1 MAYMVAGSD
10 QVFGGNFQPGGI
22 TGAAQGGNAAAK
34 KLVQMGYKQPVQ
46 QQQANVTQPQANV
59 TKAPDMS
66 MYAPGKAQPTQ
77 TQSQGSPYGNPQT
90 GGGYQMPEPPTGGGF
105 QLPQQQ
111 TQYGGSQLMT
121 QLQQQYGQSQGYP
134 MPQQGRQSSSQQ
146 PQGYPM
152 PQPPGS
158 QYRTNEPPVATSSG
172 RAYGG
177 DMMVPYSDAN
187 PRPQQYGGL
196 MADPED
202 TRRYDEMMARNGVSR
217 QDYADPRYQDYLRAQ
232 GQRMGDPGRDIE
244 EFGRYK
250 RTGQTQNQLPPPPV
264 NSAQPMPGQGGIPQD
279 AVFRGMPGTYA
290 MPPQFQTQMT
300 DMFGNP
306 TTPDQYFPQQDAFV
320 AQLIERLG
328 QNQSGTYLGQGAP
341 PADWGRPQ
349 PFDINNLWGNAGDMV
364 QGGWRNPF
372 AAPIE
377 ANPFMNPYGFS
388 DAYSDPYSQYGM
400 GFGGFRDWQQPSA
413 PPPSAP
419 AGPVRYVNDAGESF
433 MGTMSFAPN
442 TPLEYQNQ
450 AYDTWARNEGYLPQP
465 MPQKSPWSSGTGP
478 RGGIYT

>member
-22 TGAAQGGNAAAK
+22 TGASQRGNPAAQ
-34 KLVQMGYKQPVQ
+34 KLVQMGYQQPAQ
-46 QQQANVTQPQANV
+46 QQQSSVTQPQANV

-77 TQSQGSPYGNPQT
+77 TQSQGTPYQQYGNPQT

-111 TQYGGSQLMT
+111 
-121 QLQQQYGQSQGYP
+121 YGQAQGIIPTPPPPPGYP
-134 MPQQGRQSSSQQ
+134 MPQQGQAQGIIPTPQWALDPPMPQQGWQSSSQQ
-146 PQGYPM
+146 APSGWMKKGNLMVPVFSGGQPSQPQFGGSDGTGGGFPI
-152 PQPPGS
+152 PQQQYTMPGS
-158 QYRTNEPPVATSSG
+158 QYRTNSQPVATDSG
-172 RAYGG
+172 WAYGG
-177 DMMVPYSDAN
+177 DMTVPYSDAN
-187 PRPQQYGGL
+187 QRPGRTAQSGGL

-217 QDYADPRYQDYLRAQ
+217 QDYADPRYQEYLRAQ
-232 GQRMGDPGRDIE
+232 GQGTGDSRRDIE

-250 RTGQTQNQLPPPPV
+250 QTGQTQNRLPPPPV

-279 AVFRGMPGTYA
+279 FRGMPGTYA
-290 MPPQFQTQMT
+290 MPPQVQTQMT
-300 DMFGNP
+300 DIFGNP

-320 AQLIERLG
+320 AQHINRLG

-349 PFDINNLWGNAGDMV
+349 PFDINNLWGNAGDMI

-377 ANPFMNPYGFS
+377 ANPYMNPYGG
-388 DAYSDPYSQYGM
+388 YEPYAM
-400 GFGGFRDWQQPSA
+400 GFGGLRDWQQPFNGTQ
-413 PPPSAP
+413 P
-419 AGPVRYVNDAGESF
+419 A
-433 MGTMSFAPN
+433 
-442 TPLEYQNQ
+442 L
-450 AYDTWARNEGYLPQP
+450 QP
-465 MPQKSPWSSGTGP
+465 GFW
-478 RGGIYT
+478 Y